1 MVERLTALLA
11 KRWWLPVVL
20 VWALTRIV
28 STIGFLWAASI
39 QGPSFWYP
47 YANPAYFDFLNIWDV
62 EWYHRIFDGGLGTA
76 PGYPLQLPTDGN
88 GVVMQNAWAFMP
100 GFPLLVRLLTF
111 VTLGFVSWAPLAA
124 TTSLVL
130 SFALALMIF
139 KVFRLRFDAKV
150 SLWGVAFFGL
160 WCASPVLQA
169 GYAETLGIL
178 LLGGGLYFLIQHR
191 YLAALPWLVGL
202 SITRPGM
209 ISFAAALAGMWLVR
223 WFKNRK
229 GTDEFP
235 TTERWRLAA
244 LTAASALLG
253 LAWPIIAW
261 IATGRADAYTVTELA
276 WRTYDPHAHLALMD
290 GWFALGAS
298 IWGEYWGSMF
308 VVLVVLLAAGVL
320 FLPSVKALGNELRLW
335 LAAYFL
341 YLFLVFNPQS
351 STWRILMPAF
361 PLMAALAFATRKSRP
376 WVRWVIVAAL
386 ILTQFVWL
394 SICWVYVNP
403 DYTPP

>member
-1 MVERLTALLA
+1 
-11 KRWWLPVVL
+11 L
-20 VWALTRIV
+20 VWALTRLV

-47 YANPAYFDFLNIWDV
+47 YPNPAYFDFLNIWDV

-100 GFPLLVRLLTF
+100 GFPMLVRLLTF
-111 VTLGFVSWAPLAA
+111 VTLGLVPWAVLSA
-124 TTSLVL
+124 TANLIL

-139 KVFRLRFDAKV
+139 KVFSLRFDAKV
-150 SLWGVAFFGL
+150 SLWGVTFFGL

-169 GYAETLGIL
+169 GYAETLGFL
-178 LLGGGLYFLIQHR
+178 LLAGGLYFLIQHR
-191 YLAALPWLVGL
+191 YLAALPWLIGL

-209 ISFAAALAGMWLVR
+209 ISFAAALGGMWLVR
-223 WFKNRK
+223 WFKHRK
-229 GTDEFP
+229 GSDEFP
-235 TTERWRLAA
+235 TTDRWRLAA
-244 LTAASALLG
+244 LTAASGLLG

-276 WRTYDPHAHLALMD
+276 WRTYDPNAHLALMD

-298 IWGEYWGSMF
+298 LWGEYWGSMF
-308 VVLVVLLAAGVL
+308 VVLVVSLAAGVL

-335 LAAYFL
+335 VAAYFL

-361 PLMAALAFATRKSRP
+361 PLMAALALATRKSRP
-376 WVRWVIVAAL
+376 WVRWGIVAAL
-386 ILTQFVWL
+386 IVSQFVWL

-403 DYTPP
+403 DFTPP

>member
-1 MVERLTALLA
+1 VVERLTALFA
-11 KRWWLPVVL
+11 KHWWLPVVL
-20 VWALTRIV
+20 VWALTRLV

-47 YANPAYFDFLNIWDV
+47 YPNPAYFDFLNIWDV

-100 GFPLLVRLLTF
+100 GFPMLVRLLKF
-111 VTLGFVSWAPLAA
+111 VTLGLVPWAVLSA
-124 TTSLVL
+124 TTNLIL
-130 SFALALMIF
+130 SFALALMIYKLF
-139 KVFRLRFDAKV
+139 SLRFDAKV

-169 GYAETLGIL
+169 GYAETLGFL
-178 LLGGGLYFLIQHR
+178 LLAGGLYFLIQHR
-191 YLAALPWLVGL
+191 YLAALPWLIGL

-209 ISFAAALAGMWLVR
+209 ISFAAALGGMWLVR
-223 WFKNRK
+223 WFKHRN
-229 GTDEFP
+229 GADEFP
-235 TTERWRLAA
+235 TTERRRLAA
-244 LTAASALLG
+244 LTAASGLLG

-276 WRTYDPHAHLALMD
+276 WRTYDPNAHLALMD

-298 IWGEYWGSMF
+298 LWGEYWGSMF

-335 LAAYFL
+335 VAAYFL
-341 YLFLVFNPQS
+341 YLLLVFNPQS

-361 PLMAALAFATRKSRP
+361 PLMAALAFATRRSRP
-376 WVRWVIVAAL
+376 WVRWGIVAAL
-386 ILTQFVWL
+386 IVSQFVWL
-394 SICWVYVNP
+394 SVCWVYVNP

>member
-20 VWALTRIV
+20 VWALTRLV
-28 STIGFLWAASI
+28 STVGFLWAASI

-47 YANPAYFDFLNIWDV
+47 YPYPAYFDFLNIWDV
-62 EWYHRIFDGGLGTA
+62 EWYHRIFDGGLGMA
-76 PGYPLQLPTDGN
+76 PGYPLRLPTDGN

-100 GFPLLVRLLTF
+100 GFPLLVRLLTL
-111 VTLGFVSWAPLAA
+111 VTFGLVSWAVLSA
-124 TTSLVL
+124 TTNLIL

-139 KVFRLRFDAKV
+139 KVCRLRFDAKV

-169 GYAETLGIL
+169 GYAETLGFL
-178 LLGGGLYFLIQHR
+178 LLAGGLYFLMQHR

-223 WFKNRK
+223 WFKHRK
-229 GTDEFP
+229 GIDEFSVA
-235 TTERWRLAA
+235 ERWRLAA
-244 LTAASALLG
+244 LTAASGLLG

-261 IATGRADAYTVTELA
+261 ISTGRADAYTVTELA
-276 WRTYDPHAHLALMD
+276 WRTYDPNAHLTLMD

-298 IWGEYWGSMF
+298 IWGEYWGGMF

-335 LAAYFL
+335 VAAYFL
-341 YLFLVFNPQS
+341 YLLLVFNPQS

-361 PLMAALAFATRKSRP
+361 PLMAALAFATRKTRP
-376 WVRWVIVAAL
+376 WVRWAIVGAL
-386 ILTQFVWL
+386 VLTQFLWL

>member
-11 KRWWLPVVL
+11 KHWWLPVVL
-20 VWALTRIV
+20 VWALTRLV

-47 YANPAYFDFLNIWDV
+47 YPNPAYFDFLNIWDV

-100 GFPLLVRLLTF
+100 GFPMLVRLLTF
-111 VTLGFVSWAPLAA
+111 VTLGLVPWAVLSA
-124 TTSLVL
+124 TTNLIL
-130 SFALALMIF
+130 SFALGLMIY
-139 KVFRLRFDAKV
+139 KVFSLRFDAKV
-150 SLWGVAFFGL
+150 SLWGVSFFGL

-169 GYAETLGIL
+169 GYAETLGFL
-178 LLGGGLYFLIQHR
+178 LLAGGLYFLIQHR
-191 YLAALPWLVGL
+191 YLAALPWLIGL

-209 ISFAAALAGMWLVR
+209 ISFAAALGGMWLVR
-223 WFKNRK
+223 WFKHRK
-229 GTDEFP
+229 GSDEFP
-235 TTERWRLAA
+235 TTDRWRLAA
-244 LTAASALLG
+244 LTAASGLLG

-276 WRTYDPHAHLALMD
+276 WRTYDPNAHLALMD

-298 IWGEYWGSMF
+298 LWGEYWGSMF
-308 VVLVVLLAAGVL
+308 VVLVVSLAAGVL

-335 LAAYFL
+335 VAAYFL

-361 PLMAALAFATRKSRP
+361 PLMAALALATRKSRP
-376 WVRWVIVAAL
+376 WVRWGIVAAL
-386 ILTQFVWL
+386 IVSQFVWL

-403 DYTPP
+403 DFTPP